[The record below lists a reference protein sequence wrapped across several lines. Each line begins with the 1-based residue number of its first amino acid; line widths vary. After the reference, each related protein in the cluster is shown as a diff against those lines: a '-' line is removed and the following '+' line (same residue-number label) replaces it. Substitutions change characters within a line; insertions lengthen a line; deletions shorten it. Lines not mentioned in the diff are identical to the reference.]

1 MNDLKMFDKLVKTM
15 IKNKVEYLKDSEG
28 LEVKLSPLAF
38 VENMRENPT
47 KFDEKRINDEDLY
60 YSATKLKVK

>member
-1 MNDLKMFDKLVKTM
+1 MFDKLVKTM